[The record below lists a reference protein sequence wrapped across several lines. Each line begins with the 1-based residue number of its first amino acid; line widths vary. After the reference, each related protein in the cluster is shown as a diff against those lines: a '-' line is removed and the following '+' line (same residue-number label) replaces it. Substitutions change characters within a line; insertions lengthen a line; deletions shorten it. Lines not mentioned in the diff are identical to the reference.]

1 MSVLRVAVFGTLIC
15 TVVSATIKAKEEHRT
30 AFFGEDVHIRVPS
43 LASTDVVFKPRVKGQ
58 PEKVL
63 MQNGNVVHTRATLN
77 TQFLI
82 LEDVGEEDEGVYM
95 IKNTEAPTHV
105 RHITLIVRDCA
116 LEQTVKYGDTY
127 HIQLHDITLP
137 ITLEFRYGIAHINQ
151 TTESPPVVLLNQTST
166 PVDEYKGRL
175 AVSAKWVTLHR
186 VTGMD
191 EGSYTIL
198 DSDGK
203 IRMRTCLNVKEHQN
217 FIHLEYDKTLK
228 INLHLNYDKVNMV
241 YTRDSD
247 RKERVILNQGKLML
261 PVDPVLDGRLSVEG
275 SVVYLKQVRASDMG
289 TFRVKDLLGF
299 HVAEVHLE
307 VESYK
312 LPPLTVAIL
321 AMLGLVVVLLLV
333 CLLSCQINVRRRAEK
348 ARKIALIAQQAGKGE
363 GDTFRQVVHEAYT
376 RFTEDSI
383 TQSQWDQ
390 NTDNTEVEIKGL
402 EVSKAGRYQSLL
414 SDKNFLEMSDSGVE
428 FTSSGLP
435 LDSDTDVPMT
445 YGSNKPLL
453 DSVHSDG
460 FVTAQPTIAEGTES
474 NSRTPDSILSGS
486 PASLPK
492 ANGQPDGNLMETII
506 PDSAPRGPEVDGVVI
521 PAPAGSP
528 AKEPSTDVGPAGE
541 AASTPSGAVENAT
554 T

>member
-1 MSVLRVAVFGTLIC
+1 MA
-15 TVVSATIKAKEEHRT
+15 ADHHPAKEEHRV
-30 AFFGEDVHIRVPS
+30 AFFGEDVDIRVPS
-43 LASTDVVFKPRVKGQ
+43 LASTEVVFRPRVKGHA
-58 PEKVL
+58 EVVL
-63 MQNGNVVHTRATLN
+63 MQNGTLVHTRAKLN

-82 LEDVGEEDEGVYM
+82 LEDVGEEDEGVYV

-105 RHITLIVRDCA
+105 RRLTLIVRDCA

-127 HIQLHDITLP
+127 HIQLHSITLP

-151 TTESPPVVLLNQTST
+151 TTESPPVVLLNQTAT

-175 AVSAKWVTLHR
+175 TVSTKWVTLHR

-203 IRMRTCLNVKEHQN
+203 IRMRTCLSVKEHQN

-228 INLHLNYDKVNMV
+228 INLHLSSDKVNMV

-307 VESYK
+307 VDSYK

-321 AMLGLVVVLLLV
+321 AMLGLVVLLLLV

-348 ARKIALIAQQAGKGE
+348 ARKITLIAQQAGKAE
-363 GDTFRQVVHEAYT
+363 GDTFRQVVHDAYT

-402 EVSKAGRYQSLL
+402 EVSKAGRYESLF

-435 LDSDTDVPMT
+435 LDSDTDMPMT
-445 YGSNKPLL
+445 YGSHKPLL

-492 ANGQPDGNLMETII
+492 ANGQPDGNLMETDA

-521 PAPAGSP
+521 PPPAGSP
-528 AKEPSTDVGPAGE
+528 AKEPSADAPPAGE
-541 AASTPSGAVENAT
+541 AASTPSGAVAVENAT